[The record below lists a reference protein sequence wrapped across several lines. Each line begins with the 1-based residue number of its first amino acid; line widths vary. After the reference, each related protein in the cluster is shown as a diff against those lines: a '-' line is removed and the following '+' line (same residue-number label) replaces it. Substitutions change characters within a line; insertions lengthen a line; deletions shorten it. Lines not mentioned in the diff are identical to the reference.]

1 MFATICKTSK
11 IYVFLFIVYTID
23 MTFDR
28 ESKDQ
33 SFVRRFFRS
42 RLFLIILL
50 VFITLVA
57 LSYARAY
64 YQDYTIRQEIKTLEG
79 EVQRLERKRLE
90 SLDILN
96 YVMSDAFV
104 EEKARRELNMKK
116 PGEHVAIIEGQGG
129 GLSTTP
135 SLEAESEDPRQDI
148 SNPLKWVYYFFNSS
162 YGR

>member
-1 MFATICKTSK
+1 
-11 IYVFLFIVYTID
+11 

-28 ESKDQ
+28 ESKDE

-50 VFITLVA
+50 VCITLIA

-64 YQDYTIRQEIKTLEG
+64 YQDYTIRQEIKTLES
-79 EVQRLERKRLE
+79 EVQRLEKKKLE
-90 SLDILN
+90 SLDILS

-116 PGEHVAIIEGQGG
+116 PGEHMVIVEGQE
-129 GLSTTP
+129 SNISSTP
-135 SLEAESEDPRQDI
+135 SSEQEEQNARQEI
-148 SNPLKWVYYFFNSS
+148 SNPLKWVYYFFNPS